1 MVGDDQIE
9 RHVPSCSVLL
19 RRGSR
24 DVGTGDELQ
33 NFGKFE
39 APVGY
44 HPGVFLL
51 VGRKSINPLL
61 SSGGRSILD
70 KSSEEL
76 SAGDGHDVDIVA
88 EDGEAS
94 GRNRER
100 NLSEG
105 GAERFNADDGV
116 LFIVKA
122 GGA

>member
-1 MVGDDQIE
+1 M
-9 RHVPSCSVLL
+9 PSCSVLL
-19 RRGSR
+19 RRGGR

-51 VGRKSINPLL
+51 VGRKSINPL

-88 EDGEAS
+88 EDGEVS

-105 GAERFNADDGV
+105 GVKRFNADDGV
-116 LFIVKA
+116 LFIVKTE
-122 GGA
+122 GA